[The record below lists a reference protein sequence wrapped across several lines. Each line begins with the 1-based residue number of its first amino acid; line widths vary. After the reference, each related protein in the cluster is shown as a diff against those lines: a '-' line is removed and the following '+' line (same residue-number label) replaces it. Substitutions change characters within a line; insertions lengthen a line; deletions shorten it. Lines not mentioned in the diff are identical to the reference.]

1 MTAEPEKLTARLET
15 SMTAIP
21 RSAWNALAHPSGHPS
36 NPFMDWDFLEAMES
50 AGCASPR
57 TGWVPQHFLVTRST
71 GELTGAL
78 PAYLKSHSRGEFVF
92 DHAWADALERAGGH
106 YYPKLLC
113 ASPFTPVTGPRL
125 LVGTGPDADRVRET
139 LLGAAVTLAKEA
151 GASSA
156 HFNFLTEPDWRWLG
170 DKGLLLRTDQ
180 QFHWINRNYRSFD
193 DFLSAL
199 TSRKRKMIRRE
210 RSIAQEG
217 LQIERATGA
226 ALTPRHWDAFFGFY
240 LDTGSR
246 KWGSP
251 YLNRAFF
258 EKIHERMADQVL
270 LVIAYLDGR
279 PIAAA
284 LNFIGSDTL
293 YGRYWGRSLNRPF
306 LHFEL
311 CYYQALDFA
320 IERGL
325 SRVEAGAQGEH
336 KLARGYEPHL
346 TRSAHWIAYP
356 PLREAVA
363 RYLDRERAAVEQGVE
378 YLSELTPF
386 RRDVTVAPGSSHD
399 TEEEEG
405 F

>member
-1 MTAEPEKLTARLET
+1 MTADLERLTTRIEP

-21 RSAWNALAHPSGHPS
+21 RDSWNALANPSGRPT

-50 AGCASPR
+50 TGCVSPR
-57 TGWVPQHFLVTRST
+57 TGWAARHLLASSPS

-78 PAYLKSHSRGEFVF
+78 PVYIKSHSRGEFVF
-92 DHAWADALERAGGH
+92 DHAWADALERAGGQ

-125 LVGTGPDADRVRET
+125 LVSAEADSEQVRSA
-139 LLGAAVTLAKEA
+139 LLGAAIALAGEA
-151 GASSA
+151 GLSSA
-156 HFNFLTEPDWRWLG
+156 HFNFLTEADWRWLG
-170 DKGLLLRTDQ
+170 EKGLLLRTDQ
-180 QFHWINRNYRSFD
+180 QFHWINRQYGTFD

-210 RSIAQEG
+210 RALAQNG
-217 LQIERATGA
+217 LHIERVTGPS
-226 ALTPRHWDAFFGFY
+226 LTQSHWDAFFGFY
-240 LDTGSR
+240 MDTGSR

-258 EKIHERMADQVL
+258 ERLHERMADQVMM
-270 LVIAYLDGR
+270 VVAYLDGR
-279 PIAAA
+279 AIAAA
-284 LNFIGSDTL
+284 LNLIGSDTL

-325 SRVEAGAQGEH
+325 KRVEAGAQGEH
-336 KLARGYEPHL
+336 KLARGYEPHI

-363 RYLDRERAAVEQGVE
+363 RYLGRERAAVDEGIG

-386 RRDVTVAPGSSHD
+386 RRDVTLEVGSSG
-399 TEEEEG
+399 EAQEEEG